1 MCFMSKIA
9 FDNNFNKILT
19 FYLFECPVEKVSR
32 RGQTFKQIGW
42 KGSSR
47 FQMLERLLK
56 GASGISDERWQILDS
71 SSEVEKRS
79 SSIQRN
85 KQFLFSDIS
94 RGRVQ
99 SFIYS
104 IRNAFAHG
112 SFDIIVH
119 NDEKYYYFEN
129 DYCGNMRSRLL
140 LSEQTLL
147 RWYEI
152 IRTRPEFLTKK
163 SKIKLNKR

>member
-1 MCFMSKIA
+1 
-9 FDNNFNKILT
+9 
-19 FYLFECPVEKVSR
+19 
-32 RGQTFKQIGW
+32 
-42 KGSSR
+42 
-47 FQMLERLLK
+47 MLERLLK

-99 SFIYS
+99 TFIYS